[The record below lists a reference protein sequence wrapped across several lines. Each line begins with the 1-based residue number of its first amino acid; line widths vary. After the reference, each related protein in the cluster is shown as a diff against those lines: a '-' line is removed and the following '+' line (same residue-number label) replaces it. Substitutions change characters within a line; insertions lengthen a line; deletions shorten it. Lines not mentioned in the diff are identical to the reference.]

1 VTDRFDLTRE
11 QRDKLLRNKGLIKAY
26 ERHEPHFRALTET
39 AFALASRALEST
51 ASALSRPA
59 ESLIPVSAD
68 CVSYLNALLN
78 NDKVWGRAS
87 IVHLGHNTGQF
98 VQQITLL
105 MAEYLVD
112 IYWATLVVR
121 R

>member
-1 VTDRFDLTRE
+1 MTDRFNLTRE
-11 QRDKLLRNKGLIKAY
+11 QRDKLLRNKGLIEAY
-26 ERHEPHFRALTET
+26 ERHEPHFRELAEK
-39 AFALASRALEST
+39 AFVLASRALEST
-51 ASALSRPA
+51 ASALNRPA
-59 ESLIPVSAD
+59 EALIPVSAD

-78 NDKVWGRAS
+78 NDRVWARAS
-87 IVHLGHNTGQF
+87 IANLGHHTGQF